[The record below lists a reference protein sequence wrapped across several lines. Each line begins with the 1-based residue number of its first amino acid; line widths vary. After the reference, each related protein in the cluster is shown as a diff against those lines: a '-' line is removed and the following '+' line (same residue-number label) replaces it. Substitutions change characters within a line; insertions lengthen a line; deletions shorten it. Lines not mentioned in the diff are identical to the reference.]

1 MAFPCDPFFIG
12 PVKVEPALVLAP
24 LHEIT
29 DLAFRRMI
37 REIGGVGL
45 TVSEMI
51 SAEALWRRARKAREM
66 MASEGERPFAIQLA
80 GYIPEHLA
88 ECARL
93 CEESGADLVDLN
105 MGCPASN
112 VTSGGAGS
120 ALLRDFR
127 LAERCVRAMVGAVRI
142 PVTVKMR
149 VGWDIAQKDRGDYLD
164 FLRMYADAG
173 VQAVTIHPRTRSQQ
187 YLGHSDWSL
196 IARAVD
202 LGLPFPI
209 IGNGD
214 VNRPDEAHQMA
225 RETGCAGVMIGRGA
239 MYNPYLFNQILD
251 PDLEVSPD
259 MRIDATLRFFRLTL
273 ESGDEREA
281 LHKIKKIGAWFTK
294 GLPGG
299 AKFRHRL
306 NERND
311 PAALIEDIEALRRE
325 AHRETGTDPA

>member
-1 MAFPCDPFFIG
+1 MAFPFDPFFIG
-12 PVKVEPALVLAP
+12 PVEVKPALVLAP

-29 DLAFRRMI
+29 DLPFRRMI

-51 SAEALWRRARKAREM
+51 SAEALWRQARKAREM
-66 MASEGERPFAIQLA
+66 MAAEGERPFAIQLA

-88 ECARL
+88 ECAQM
-93 CEESGADLVDLN
+93 CEASGADLVDLN

-127 LAERCVRAMVGAVRI
+127 LAERCVDAMVKAVKI

-149 VGWDIAQKDRGDYLD
+149 VGWDAAQKERGEYLD
-164 FLRMYADAG
+164 FIRMYHDRGA
-173 VQAVTIHPRTRSQQ
+173 QAVTIHPRTRAQQ
-187 YLGHSDWSL
+187 YQGHSDWSL
-196 IARAVD
+196 IARAVE

-209 IGNGD
+209 VGNGD
-214 VNRPDEAHQMA
+214 VNTAEEAHQMV

-239 MYNPYLFNQILD
+239 MYNPFLFRQILD
-251 PDLEVSPD
+251 PALVVTSD

-299 AKFRHRL
+299 AKFRHKL

-311 PAALIEDIEALRRE
+311 PESLIQDIEALRE
-325 AHRETGTDPA
+325 ETRHLG

>member
-1 MAFPCDPFFIG
+1 MAFPFDPFFIG
-12 PVKVEPALVLAP
+12 PVEVKPALVLAP

-29 DLAFRRMI
+29 DLPFRRMI
-37 REIGGVGL
+37 REIGGLGL

-51 SAEALWRRARKAREM
+51 SAEALWRQARKAKEM
-66 MASEGERPFAIQLA
+66 MASEGERPFAMQLA
-80 GYIPEHLA
+80 GYIPDHLA
-88 ECARL
+88 ECTRM
-93 CEESGADLVDLN
+93 CEEAGADLVDLN

-127 LAERCVRAMVGAVRI
+127 LAERCVQAMVKAVKI

-149 VGWDIAQKDRGDYLD
+149 VGWDAAQKEREEYQD
-164 FLRMYADAG
+164 FLRMFEACG
-173 VQAVTIHPRTRSQQ
+173 VQAVTIHPRTRAQQ

-202 LGLPFPI
+202 MGLRFPI

-214 VNRPDEAHQMA
+214 VNRAEEAHQMVK
-225 RETGCAGVMIGRGA
+225 ETGCAGVMIGRGA
-239 MYNPYLFNQILD
+239 MYNPFLFKQILD
-251 PDLEVSPD
+251 PTLTVTSD

-273 ESGDEREA
+273 EEGDERAA

-311 PAALIEDIEALRRE
+311 PEALIQDIEALRLE
-325 AHRETGTDPA
+325 ARHGE

>member
-1 MAFPCDPFFIG
+1 MAFPFDSFFIG
-12 PVKVEPALVLAP
+12 PVEVKPALVLAP

-29 DLAFRRMI
+29 DLPFRRMI
-37 REIGGVGL
+37 REIGGLGL

-51 SAEALWRRARKAREM
+51 SAEALWRQARKAKEM
-66 MASEGERPFAIQLA
+66 MASEGERPFAMQLA

-88 ECARL
+88 ECTRM
-93 CEESGADLVDLN
+93 CEEAGADLVDLN

-127 LAERCVRAMVGAVRI
+127 LAERCVQAMVKAVKI

-149 VGWDIAQKDRGDYLD
+149 VGWDAAQKERGNT
-164 FLRMYADAG
+164 RISCGCSRPAG
-173 VQAVTIHPRTRSQQ
+173 SKPSPSTPGPESSSTSGTPTGA
-187 YLGHSDWSL
+187 SL
-196 IARAVD
+196 PGPWKWVSA
-202 LGLPFPI
+202 FPI

-214 VNRPDEAHQMA
+214 VNRPEEAHQMV

-239 MYNPYLFNQILD
+239 MYNPFLFKQILD

-273 ESGDEREA
+273 EAGDERA
-281 LHKIKKIGAWFTK
+281 ACTRSRKSAPGSPRACQGAPSSATASMSATI
-294 GLPGG
+294 P
-299 AKFRHRL
+299 
-306 NERND
+306 RN
-311 PAALIEDIEALRRE
+311 
-325 AHRETGTDPA
+325 